1 MTRNV
6 LIVEDTELCRDT
18 LELALMKLPNLSVR
32 SVTTA
37 EEALE
42 WLDANEVSALVTDL
56 HLPQMNGFELIEAV
70 RGCPWRASLP
80 ILVIS
85 GDSDPRISSRVA
97 NLGANAFF
105 AKPYSPAEVR
115 HKLEQLIDPVTEPR
129 VEGFGKQHRAPT
141 P

>member
-1 MTRNV
+1 MTRIV

-18 LELALMKLPNLSVR
+18 LEVALMKLPNLSVQ

-42 WLDANEVSALVTDL
+42 WLDANDVCALVTDL
-56 HLPQMNGFELIEAV
+56 HLPLMNGFELIEAG
-70 RGCPWRASLP
+70 RGRPWRASLP

-85 GDSDPRISSRVA
+85 GDSDPRIPPRVA

-105 AKPYSPAEVR
+105 GKPYSPAAVR
-115 HKLEQLIDPVTEPR
+115 HKLEQLID
-129 VEGFGKQHRAPT
+129 GT
-141 P
+141 PS

>member
-18 LELALMKLPNLSVR
+18 LEVALMKLPNMAVQ

-42 WLDANEVSALVTDL
+42 WLDANEACALVTDL
-56 HLPQMNGFELIEAV
+56 HLPLMNGFELIEAV
-70 RGCPWRASLP
+70 RGRPWRASLP

-85 GDSDPRISSRVA
+85 GDSDPRIPTQVA
-97 NLGANAFF
+97 KLGANAFF
-105 AKPYSPAEVR
+105 SKPYSPAEVR
-115 HKLEQLIDPVTEPR
+115 HKLEQLIDAA
-129 VEGFGKQHRAPT
+129 G
-141 P
+141 